1 MNEPVA
7 LAGFSHIRTLAKK
20 ATDIHNKGEELETEV
35 LLAMHSNSIIQNNV
49 NRFSGFED
57 DYNRYRPE
65 APQKV
70 VELLTTYLGR
80 RPHAIADLG
89 CGTGLSTFIWKGH
102 ADRIVGVEP
111 NDDMRGKATSKLAL
125 TADSDKSESIS
136 FVKGYSD
143 QLELADESIDIV
155 TCSQSFHWME
165 PVGTLNEVGRVLKDG
180 GVFAAYDCDWPP
192 VIHWE
197 VEAAYE
203 RLIAKSETVIAELIP
218 EQDRAVKADKE
229 QHLGRIRASGKFKYA
244 REIVFH
250 NMERCDADRYV
261 GIALSQGGVRVVQKQ
276 GSNALDEELA
286 EFREVAERY
295 FAGQELD
302 VLFSYRLR
310 LGVK

>member
-1 MNEPVA
+1 MS
-7 LAGFSHIRTLAKK
+7 SHS
-20 ATDIHNKGEELETEV
+20 V
-35 LLAMHSNSIIQNNV
+35 IQNNV

-70 VELLTTYLGR
+70 LELLTTYLGR
-80 RPHAIADLG
+80 RPGAVADLG
-89 CGTGLSTFIWKGH
+89 CGTGLSTFVWKGH

-111 NDDMRGKATSKLAL
+111 NDDMRGKALSKLA
-125 TADSDKSESIS
+125 ADAAESIS

-143 QLELADESIDIV
+143 RLELADESIDLV

-165 PVGTLNEVGRVLKDG
+165 PVGTLSEVARVLTDG

-197 VEAAYE
+197 VESAYE
-203 RLIAKSETVIAELIP
+203 RLLAKSEILIAELIP
-218 EQDRAVKADKE
+218 EQERAVKADKE
-229 QHLGRIRASGKFKYA
+229 QHLGHIRASGKFKYA

-261 GIALSQGGVRVVQKQ
+261 GIALSQGGVRAVQKQ
-276 GSNALDEELA
+276 GSKALDGELA

-295 FAGQELD
+295 FAGRELD